1 MYDLQKE
8 RENVTDDREI
18 DVDRFVCFY
27 LPVSILWTTPEA
39 FPGPNLR
46 FPRKA
51 TPGLLHY
58 LLFASFSTLDDRID
72 AYSMSYKQNTN

>member
-27 LPVSILWTTPEA
+27 LPVSILSILST
-39 FPGPNLR
+39 FL
-46 FPRKA
+46 
-51 TPGLLHY
+51 
-58 LLFASFSTLDDRID
+58 LLFFIINIF
-72 AYSMSYKQNTN
+72 Y